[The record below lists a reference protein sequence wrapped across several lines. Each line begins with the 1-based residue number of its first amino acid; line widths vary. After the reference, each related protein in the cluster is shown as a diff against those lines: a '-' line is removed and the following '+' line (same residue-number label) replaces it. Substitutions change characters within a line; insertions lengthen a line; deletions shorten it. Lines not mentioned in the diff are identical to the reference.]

1 MAKTAG
7 DVLIETLID
16 WDVDTVFGIPGDGV
30 NGIIESLRKAQ
41 DKIRFIQVRH
51 EEAAAFMACAWAK
64 FTGKIGVCVATSGP
78 GAIHLLNGLYDA
90 KMDGQPVVAITG
102 LQFHDLIGT
111 HTQQDVALDK
121 LFMDVSVYNER
132 VMGAAHMRNVAE
144 LACRTALARRGVAH
158 ITTPVDVQ
166 DQKVDDDER
175 SKRNKKGHARSSVY
189 ARGARVPPDE
199 DLNEAAD
206 ILNAGKKIVILAGQ
220 GALAAGDEL
229 IELAETLGAPIVKAL
244 LGKACVPD
252 ESPYTTGGIGLL
264 GTAPSIEAM
273 QNCDTLLIVGASFPY
288 IEFYPKPGKAR
299 AIQIDLDPARI
310 ALRYP
315 VEVGL
320 VGDSRNT
327 LRQLLHRVKRKED
340 RSFLE
345 KAQSGMKDWNELML
359 TRSTDMSMP
368 MKPQVIAHELGKR
381 IPSNAIVVSDSG
393 TITTFWA
400 RQIPAK
406 KGQMYS
412 CSGNLATMACGF
424 PYAIAAQAAYK
435 DRPVFAFVGDG
446 GFTMLMGELATCVK
460 YKLPVRIVV
469 IKNNALNQ
477 IRWEQMV
484 FLGNPEY
491 VCDLQPIDFAGVA
504 RAFGVSSFVIEDPN
518 RCGAIL
524 DQALATEGPVLIEAV
539 VDRDTPPMPAKI
551 NASQALHFAE
561 AMARG
566 EKDAGS
572 IIRDVAGEKIRE
584 LV

>member
-30 NGIIESLRKAQ
+30 NGIIESLRKNQ

-90 KMDGQPVVAITG
+90 KLDGQPVVAITG

-121 LFMDVSVYNER
+121 LFMDVAVYNER

-166 DQKVDDDER
+166 DQKVDDDDR
-175 SKRNKKGHARSSVY
+175 SKRNKKGHAGSVY
-189 ARGARVPPDE
+189 ARSARIPPDE
-199 DLNEAAD
+199 DLNEAAE
-206 ILNAGKKIVILAGQ
+206 ILNTGKKIVILAGQ

-264 GTAPSIEAM
+264 GTAPSMDAM
-273 QNCDTLLIVGASFPY
+273 QNCDTLLIAGASFPY

-299 AIQIDLDPARI
+299 AIQIDLDATRI

-320 VGDSRNT
+320 VGDCRNT

-359 TRSTDMSMP
+359 TRSTDMSTP
-368 MKPQVIAHELGKR
+368 MKPQVVAHELGKR

-400 RQIPAK
+400 RQIQAK

-524 DQALATEGPVLIEAV
+524 DQALATDGPVLIEAV

-561 AMARG
+561 ALARG

-572 IIRDVAGEKIRE
+572 IIRDVTGEKIRE

>member
-1 MAKTAG
+1 
-7 DVLIETLID
+7 LI
-16 WDVDTVFGIPGDGV
+16 
-30 NGIIESLRKAQ
+30 
-41 DKIRFIQVRH
+41 
-51 EEAAAFMACAWAK
+51 
-64 FTGKIGVCVATSGP
+64 
-78 GAIHLLNGLYDA
+78 
-90 KMDGQPVVAITG
+90 
-102 LQFHDLIGT
+102 
-111 HTQQDVALDK
+111 
-121 LFMDVSVYNER
+121 
-132 VMGAAHMRNVAE
+132 
-144 LACRTALARRGVAH
+144 
-158 ITTPVDVQ
+158 
-166 DQKVDDDER
+166 
-175 SKRNKKGHARSSVY
+175 
-189 ARGARVPPDE
+189 
-199 DLNEAAD
+199 
-206 ILNAGKKIVILAGQ
+206 
-220 GALAAGDEL
+220 
-229 IELAETLGAPIVKAL
+229 
-244 LGKACVPD
+244 
-252 ESPYTTGGIGLL
+252 
-264 GTAPSIEAM
+264 
-273 QNCDTLLIVGASFPY
+273 
-288 IEFYPKPGKAR
+288 
-299 AIQIDLDPARI
+299 
-310 ALRYP
+310 
-315 VEVGL
+315 
-320 VGDSRNT
+320 
-327 LRQLLHRVKRKED
+327 HRVKRKED
-340 RSFLE
+340 RSFLQ
-345 KAQSGMKDWNELML
+345 KAQAGMKDWNELML
-359 TRSTDMSMP
+359 TRSTDMSTP
-368 MKPQVIAHELGKR
+368 MKPQVIAYELGKR

-393 TITTFWA
+393 SITTFWA

-460 YKLPVRIVV
+460 YKLPVRIVI

-551 NASQALHFAE
+551 NATQALHFAE

-572 IIRDVAGEKIRE
+572 IIRDIVGEKVRE